1 MMNAI
6 NLCCTSCDI
15 NHVVVDVE
23 GSLVKL
29 HAQTTSDRVLF
40 VCATGDEGER
50 N

>member
-6 NLCCTSCDI
+6 NLCCTSCDM
-15 NHVVVDVE
+15 NHVVVED
-23 GSLVKL
+23 SLVKM

-40 VCATGDEGER
+40 VCATGDGGER